1 MVSDP
6 SPLRLKFQS
15 TLSMR
20 RATGVIRAITVVQ
33 RFQSTL
39 SMRRATRVNVRSLC
53 SNLEFQ
59 STLSMRRATYAA
71 MLAVWTCQISIHAL
85 HEESDQTRQNQ
96 CHGRCISIHAL
107 HEESDCSEGFRSDNS
122 AISIHALH
130 EESDSTD
137 YDALTQAQQF
147 QSTLSMRRA
156 TWATSPVTP
165 RTRTFQSTLSM
176 RRATGCDRHG
186 LPFQHISIHALHEES
201 DRGVARTA
209 ITSAYFNPRSP

>member
-39 SMRRATRVNVRSLC
+39 SMRRAT
-53 SNLEFQ
+53 
-59 STLSMRRATYAA
+59 YAA
-71 MLAVWTCQISIHAL
+71 MLAVWTCQ
-85 HEESDQTRQNQ
+85 
-96 CHGRCISIHAL
+96 ISIHAL

-201 DRGVARTA
+201 DVPCLQSPKVRNH
-209 ITSAYFNPRSP
+209 FNPRSP